1 MDFFGT
7 QKRPFLRKSH
17 FFFSHQGLLSSQM
30 KIFTFHSHID
40 RTMNFHIST
49 RAMLHMETQKA
60 FGPHS
65 KCFLNNGWKPLLHN
79 RMARL
84 IRPFSLAL
92 DRSLALSHRKR
103 HFHIKRCCQL
113 GDTFAL
119 VRSRMNRGRTQFA
132 DAAVWEWTRLKAKPI
147 SQRWRVAALKY
158 SDYWWITGK
167 NSHLLLDHRIG
178 SRWLT

>member
-17 FFFSHQGLLSSQM
+17 FFLSSRAAFHLKWKFSHFTRTLIARWTFTFRLAPCCTWKHKRPLGPTQNASRTMGENHFYTIEWRGSFALFLLLS
-30 KIFTFHSHID
+30 I
-40 RTMNFHIST
+40 
-49 RAMLHMETQKA
+49 
-60 FGPHS
+60 
-65 KCFLNNGWKPLLHN
+65 
-79 RMARL
+79 
-84 IRPFSLAL
+84 AL
-92 DRSLALSHRKR
+92 SLSHRKR

>member
-17 FFFSHQGLLSSQM
+17 FFLSSRAAF
-30 KIFTFHSHID
+30 ISNE
-40 RTMNFHIST
+40 NFHISLAHWSHDELSHFDSRHAAHGNT
-49 RAMLHMETQKA
+49 KGLWA
-60 FGPHS
+60 HS
-65 KCFLNNGWKPLLHN
+65 KCFSNNGWKPLLHN
-79 RMARL
+79 RMAWL